1 VANIEPPMQ
10 MGAERIAKE
19 RARQISE
26 ENYDEW
32 HDDEHDGAEIAM
44 AAACYAASAAS
55 SRIYVMKEFA
65 AGVTFDDPWPWDDCY
80 DKRPYDGNVLREPVS
95 DAQRIRMLEKAGALV
110 AAEIDRLLRKPSRPK
125 RSSSKRKKGA

>member
-1 VANIEPPMQ
+1 MS

-26 ENYDEW
+26 EDYDDV
-32 HDDEHDGAEIAM
+32 HDDEHGGAEIAL
-44 AAACYAASAAS
+44 AAACYAASAAN
-55 SRIYVMKEFA
+55 SRIYVMKEYA
-65 AGVTFDDPWPWDDCY
+65 AGVSFDDPWPWDEGY

-110 AAEIDRLLRKPSRPK
+110 AAEIDRLLRKRM
-125 RSSSKRKKGA
+125 RSDAKKRKRGA